1 MRHEHILLLP
11 AEGTWSHEQHLD
23 DLLRALDGRRE
34 LVEPAV
40 GYTLRRD
47 MAAVS
52 LWVKADGKTNA
63 QELANRA
70 LVEEMTQLG
79 LV

>member
-1 MRHEHILLLP
+1 MVNEHILLVQ
-11 AEGTWSHEQHLD
+11 AEGAWSHEEHLD
-23 DLLRALDGRRE
+23 DLLKALDGRRE

-47 MAAVS
+47 VAAVS
-52 LWVKADGKTNA
+52 LWVKADEKTNA
-63 QELANRA
+63 EELANRA
-70 LVEEMTQLG
+70 LVEEMSQLG

>member
-1 MRHEHILLLP
+1 MVNEHIFLIQ
-11 AEGTWSHEQHLD
+11 AEGTWSHEEHLD
-23 DLLRALDGRRE
+23 DLLKALDGRRE

-47 MAAVS
+47 VAAVS
-52 LWVKADGKTNA
+52 LWVKAPGKTHA
-63 QELANRA
+63 EELANRA
-70 LVEEMTQLG
+70 LVEEMKQLG

>member
-1 MRHEHILLLP
+1 MH
-11 AEGTWSHEQHLD
+11 AEGTWSHEEHLD
-23 DLLRALDGRRE
+23 DLLRALDGRCE

-47 MAAVS
+47 VAALS

-63 QELANRA
+63 QQFANRA
-70 LVEEMTQLG
+70 LAEEMTQLG